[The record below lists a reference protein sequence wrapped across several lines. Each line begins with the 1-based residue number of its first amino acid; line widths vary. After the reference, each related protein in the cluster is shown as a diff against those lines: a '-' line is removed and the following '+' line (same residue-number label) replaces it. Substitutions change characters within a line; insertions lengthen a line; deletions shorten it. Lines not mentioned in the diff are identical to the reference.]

1 MAANAA
7 TRFVICLD
15 DRGCEDLQKG
25 KVYVV
30 VEDRAAARDKHL
42 RVIDDSGEDY
52 LYPESHFSF
61 VTLPREVREAL
72 LQESVGARTP

>member
-1 MAANAA
+1 MVANVAP
-7 TRFVICLD
+7 RFVICLD

-25 KVYVV
+25 KVYVTL
-30 VEDRAAARDKHL
+30 EDHAAARDKHL

-61 VTLPREVREAL
+61 VTLPQEVREAL
-72 LQESVGARTP
+72 LEEQPQDR

>member
-1 MAANAA
+1 MAANVA

-30 VEDRAAARDKHL
+30 IGDRSAARDKYL
-42 RVIDDSGEDY
+42 RVVDDSGEDY
-52 LYPESHFSF
+52 LYPQALFAY
-61 VTLPREVREAL
+61 VTLPREARAAL
-72 LQESVGARTP
+72 LDEPQTGR

>member
-1 MAANAA
+1 MAARTA
-7 TRFVICLD
+7 TRFAICLD

-30 VEDRAAARDKHL
+30 LEDPTAARDQYI

-52 LYPESHFSF
+52 LYPGTQFSF
-61 VTLPREVREAL
+61 VTLPRDGREAL
-72 LQESVGARTP
+72 LAT

>member
-1 MAANAA
+1 MAARTA

-15 DRGCEDLQKG
+15 DRGCDDLQRG

-30 VEDRAAARDKHL
+30 IPDHAAARDKHL
-42 RVIDDSGEDY
+42 RVIDNSGEDY

-61 VTLPREVREAL
+61 VTLPREREAL
-72 LQESVGARTP
+72 LTSR